1 MMRPDRAI
9 REGDAVNA
17 DDLAGQPLFAGLSK
31 HDLEKVARWA
41 DDIDVAEGYR
51 LLDQGRLPHE
61 FFLILEGTARVELQ
75 GRPIAEMG
83 PGDFFGEIA
92 LVEDDRRTASVI
104 ASTPMRLVVMSTRE
118 FDSMRHDFPAVEGR
132 IHDAVHAR
140 SPRHDLHH
148 DHAGSDESPG

>member
-1 MMRPDRAI
+1 VD
-9 REGDAVNA
+9 VN
-17 DDLAGQPLFAGLSK
+17 DLAGQPLFAGLSK
-31 HDLEKVARWA
+31 HDLDKVARWA

-61 FFLILEGTARVELQ
+61 FFLVLEGTARVEREGQ
-75 GRPIAEMG
+75 PIAEMG

-104 ASTPMRLVVMSTRE
+104 AATPMRLVVMAARE
-118 FDSMRHDFPAVEGR
+118 FDSLRHDFPVVEAR

-140 SPRHDLHH
+140 SPRH
-148 DHAGSDESPG
+148 SDTDDTSSG